1 LENDAVWVGHPL
13 LGLITEICIDGAGLG
28 CLYLLVAS
36 IAVLRFPRALR
47 AAHESTVNDPPA
59 SVTILKPLHGAEP
72 DLPGRLTSF
81 CRQDYPGSVQ
91 LLCGVHDCS
100 DPAAEAVGLVKRR
113 NPDSEVGLI
122 VDPSEYGSNRKV
134 SNLANMLSAAR
145 YDVLIISDSDIAV
158 EPDYLAR
165 IVSELRK
172 PDVGC
177 VTCLYH
183 GVPGPGRWSR
193 QAALAINSH
202 FLPNAVFALSLRL
215 ARPCFG
221 STIAIRRSMLTRIGG
236 FRAFFDSLADDF
248 AIGDAVRAA
257 GFSIAVP
264 PVAVGH
270 VCFHDRLKS
279 MLANEIRTARTIRT
293 IDPIGYVG
301 AILTHP
307 FPLALIAAGLD
318 GQRAIPLA
326 AFALCCRLVLC
337 LAVEHSFNAQRQSYW
352 QIPARDLL
360 SFWVYLGG
368 LFGATVEWRGH
379 SYRVD
384 ADGKLFADQ
393 NNTLTL

>member
-1 LENDAVWVGHPL
+1 MWVGHPL

-28 CLYLLVAS
+28 CFYLLVAS

-47 AAHESTVNDPPA
+47 AAHESAVNDPPA

-72 DLPGRLTSF
+72 DLPGRLASF
-81 CRQDYPGSVQ
+81 CRQDYQGSVQ
-91 LLCGVHDCS
+91 LLCGVHDCT
-100 DPAAEAVGLVKRR
+100 DPAVEAVGLVKQR

-122 VDPSEYGSNRKV
+122 ADSSEHGSNRKV
-134 SNLANMLSAAR
+134 SNLANMLSAAH

-158 EPDYLAR
+158 DPDYLAR

-177 VTCLYH
+177 VTCLYY

-221 STIAIRRSMLTRIGG
+221 STIAMRRSTLTRIGG

-257 GFSIAVP
+257 GFTIAVA

-318 GQRAIPLA
+318 GDRAIPLA

-337 LAVEHSFNAQRQSYW
+337 LAVEHSFNAQRHSYW

-360 SFWVYLGG
+360 SFWVYLAG

-379 SYRVD
+379 NYRVD

-393 NNTLTL
+393 NNTLTP